1 MNLAVRMRPSTLAE
15 LIGQH
20 HIISADKPLY
30 RAIKAGQCPHCFF
43 YGPPGVGKTT
53 LARLIAKEIGG
64 VFLEFNATDFKLD
77 ALRQNLKAYKD
88 SLIAPVVFIDEV
100 HRLTKPQQ
108 EALLPVMEERQA
120 LILGASTQNPF
131 YSLTNAIRSR
141 SLLFELK
148 VLSPKDMRALLD
160 RALKLLGI
168 AEVDAGA
175 LDSEENAESGG
186 ENIGEK
192 IDSGAKMDSNAE
204 FKNAESNALDSSPES
219 KNMESQKKESE
230 KTESASLDYE
240 SKNAES
246 KNLDSS
252 AKSSLDSASHANS
265 NNPASHANPANST
278 NPATHTTHT
287 IDKDAAAYLI
297 SSSAG
302 DARAMLNLL
311 EVLAQKP
318 HITLEDAKS
327 LRPHS
332 LNDGASEDD
341 THYNLASALIKSIRG
356 SDVNASIYYLA
367 RLVAGGEAPEFI
379 ARRLVILASEDI
391 GNANPHALNLATS
404 TMLAVSKIGYPESRI
419 ILAQCVI
426 YLASSPKSNTAY
438 KAINAALSAIEKG
451 EILPI
456 APNILPHSREY
467 LYPHDFGGYV
477 EQQYLMR
484 FMEFVERRDIGFEKT
499 LNEWLDKIHGIKG
512 AKKRDK

>member
-1 MNLAVRMRPSTLAE
+1 MLESSALGYNTLLQICDLTGIRHCKATPHAGESMNLAVRMRPSTLAE
-15 LIGQH
+15 LIGQR
-20 HIISADKPLY
+20 HIIGADKPLY

-175 LDSEENAESGG
+175 ESKNADSAGALDSGENAESGG

-192 IDSGAKMDSNAE
+192 MDSGAKMDSNAE
-204 FKNAESNALDSSPES
+204 SKKTESSALDS
-219 KNMESQKKESE
+219 
-230 KTESASLDYE
+230 A
-240 SKNAES
+240 
-246 KNLDSS
+246 
-252 AKSSLDSASHANS
+252 
-265 NNPASHANPANST
+265 
-278 NPATHTTHT
+278 THT

-477 EQQYLMR
+477 EQRYLMK

-499 LNEWLDKIHGIKG
+499 LNEWLDKIHSIKG